1 MRVGLLMRVAQL
13 VATAVGIAIAA
24 VIVVPRAIHDER
36 AAKNAPLPA
45 ALRVKSKT
53 YLGVYAP
60 GVPSSTTGVSAFD
73 ATTGSRADLVK
84 YFSSW
89 GDSFQ
94 GAFASHI
101 AKLGAGALVDIE
113 PTGIS
118 LAAIASGRYDS
129 YLKVYAGAVRTYHG
143 PVVISFGHEMN
154 GNWYSWGYGHTS
166 PSTFVAAWRHI
177 VTLFRDQGASNVTW
191 LWTVNALAGAGQRIT
206 DPTPWWPGSAYVT
219 WVGIDGYYYLPS
231 ETFNVLFGATIK
243 EVRKLTG
250 DPILIAETGAAPAA
264 GKAAKIADLF
274 AGVRADKLLGLV
286 WFDAVGSRDWQI
298 QSSPSALAAFRQQA
312 RKYQA

>member
-1 MRVGLLMRVAQL
+1 MRVAQV
-13 VATAVGIAIAA
+13 VATTAGIGVAAAIVAPIAV
-24 VIVVPRAIHDER
+24 HDEQ
-36 AAKNAPLPA
+36 AAKHTPLPA
-45 ALRVKSKT
+45 ALRVKPRT

-60 GVPSSTTGVSAFD
+60 GVPNSTTGVSAFD
-73 ATTGSRADLVK
+73 ASTGSRASLVK

-129 YLKVYAGAVRTYHG
+129 YLKSYAGAVRTYHG

-154 GNWYSWGYGHTS
+154 GNWYSWGYGHTP

-206 DPTPWWPGSAYVT
+206 NPTPWWPGSAYVT

-231 ETFNVLFGATIK
+231 ETFNVLFGDTIK

-250 DPILIAETGAAPAA
+250 DPMLIAETGAAPTA

-274 AGVRADKLLGLV
+274 AGVRANKLLGLV

-298 QSSPSALAAFRQQA
+298 QSSPSALATFRQQA
-312 RKYQA
+312 RRYQAGTRH